1 MRPHAALLAL
11 PAALLVSTVIAVP
24 SPAAYLQHQ
33 QPFSA
38 STSAVP
44 ARSRWRTLSDRLIT
58 SIWRS
63 TSSEKNAGSGGPRT
77 DRQAPAHIL
86 AQYGGDVVLRFN
98 LSTAAEARSLAE
110 AADTLLLDVW
120 EFTDDWVDIRLAKD
134 IVQPLLG
141 LLPRS
146 LQHAHTP
153 LLAGRDLAQAIYD
166 TYPAPRHP
174 SSSPPTTTPPSH
186 LLPNDRPFSPA
197 LHHHQPTSESN
208 LFFADYQPLSVVVP
222 WLHLLASLF
231 PTHVRALTLGT
242 SAQGRPI
249 PALRIGV
256 HPSSSSPP
264 TKYTH
269 PGPNPPPKRKTL
281 LITAGLHAREWIS
294 TSTASY
300 LAYSLITSYGKVP
313 AITQLLET
321 LDVVVVPTLNVD
333 GYAHTWST
341 DRLWRKNRQPTSSRF
356 CAGIDLDRSFGYEW
370 DGYVTT
376 KGNPCSESYAGE
388 RAFEAVEAKALADWA
403 RNETERHGVEFV
415 AFLDLHSYA
424 QEIQYP
430 FAYSCGVTPPGLEN
444 LEEVGMGMGKAI
456 RVASGH
462 NYRVMSACEGN
473 LAPASSNTDDSRES
487 ADRPRG
493 AWPRMEAAGGS
504 ALDYFSGALG
514 VRYAYQVKLRDRGT
528 YGFLLPRGEI
538 VPTGREALAAVLHLG
553 GFLTELYGAGG
564 AGVVE
569 EEEGKSRGEEGEK
582 GTREGPR
589 KEDDADAAESSRG
602 EAVGDELDDDWVVV
616 DADEEGELGEGVV
629 QWELRR
635 RRRR

>member
-1 MRPHAALLAL
+1 
-11 PAALLVSTVIAVP
+11 
-24 SPAAYLQHQ
+24 
-33 QPFSA
+33 PFSA

-63 TSSEKNAGSGGPRT
+63 PSSEKNAGAGGPRA

-98 LSTAAEARSLAE
+98 LSTAAEAHSLAE

-141 LLPRS
+141 LLPDS

-186 LLPNDRPFSPA
+186 LIPNDRPFSPA

-249 PALRIGV
+249 PGLRIGV
-256 HPSSSSPP
+256 HPSLP
-264 TKYTH
+264 TNTTH
-269 PGPNPPPKRKTL
+269 PTKRKTL
-281 LITAGLHAREWIS
+281 PITAGLHAREWIA
-294 TSTASY
+294 TSTAAY
-300 LAYSLITSYGKVP
+300 LAYALITAYGKNP
-313 AITQLLET
+313 AVTHLLET
-321 LDVVVVPTLNVD
+321 LDIVVVPTLNVD

-356 CAGIDLDRSFGYEW
+356 CAGIDLDRSFGYRW
-370 DGYVTT
+370 DGDITT

-403 RNETERHGVEFV
+403 RNETERNGVEFV

-553 GFLTELYGAGG
+553 GFLMEAYGAGG
-564 AGVVE
+564 SGVEGEGEREGEVR
-569 EEEGKSRGEEGEK
+569 EEGRENGEGAGQGVEALGD
-582 GTREGPR
+582 GAPA
-589 KEDDADAAESSRG
+589 DD
-602 EAVGDELDDDWVVV
+602 VDDDWVMV
-616 DADEEGELGEGVV
+616 DEDESRELREGDV